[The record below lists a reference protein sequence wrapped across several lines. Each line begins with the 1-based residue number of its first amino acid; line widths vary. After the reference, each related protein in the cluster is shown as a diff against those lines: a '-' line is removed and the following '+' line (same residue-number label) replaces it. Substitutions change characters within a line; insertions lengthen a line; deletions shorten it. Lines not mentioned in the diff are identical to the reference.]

1 MECIEDCLEVLEPF
15 IERVIPKEKKLEN
28 DFSNDEEI
36 INGIEEYIEKLKI
49 A

>member
-1 MECIEDCLEVLEPF
+1 MLGKF
-15 IERVIPKEKKLEN
+15 KKYLEN
-28 DFSNDEEI
+28 NFSNDEEI